1 MQREFDI
8 AVIAGALADDP
19 RDAARLARDA
29 GFDALSFDLR
39 TRGLDFTQLSLT
51 GQREFHKLLSS
62 NRLKLA
68 AIRGP
73 ADPGIAPGP
82 HLDRAVAAAEATIR
96 AAASIRAAVATVEL
110 GAAAQA
116 GDFAAPLAHL
126 ASIADR
132 HGVIVALSNAACA
145 FTVLHDAL
153 AAAACSWF
161 GVDFHPAFAGDWS
174 TSEVMNR
181 LGALIRHVSA
191 EDPAR
196 SRVNWQD
203 ILNNL
208 RGASYRGAITIDTQQ
223 SADPPR
229 AAIAALSLLR
239 DRTSTP

>member
-1 MQREFDI
+1 MQREFDF
-8 AVIAGALADDP
+8 AVIAGALAADP
-19 RDAARLARDA
+19 RQAARIARDS

-68 AIRGP
+68 AIRWP
-73 ADPGIAPGP
+73 ADLALAPGP
-82 HLDRAVAAAEATIR
+82 QLDRAVAAAEATIR
-96 AAASIRAAVATVEL
+96 AAESVHAAVATVEL
-110 GAAAQA
+110 GAAALA
-116 GDFAAPLAHL
+116 ADFAAPLAHL
-126 ASIADR
+126 AATADR
-132 HGVIVALSNAACA
+132 HGVMVALSNAACG
-145 FTVLHDAL
+145 FTVLNDSL
-153 AAAACSWF
+153 AAAACPWF

-181 LGALIRHVSA
+181 LGALIRHVDA
-191 EDPAR
+191 GDPAR
-196 SRVNWQD
+196 SRVDWRD